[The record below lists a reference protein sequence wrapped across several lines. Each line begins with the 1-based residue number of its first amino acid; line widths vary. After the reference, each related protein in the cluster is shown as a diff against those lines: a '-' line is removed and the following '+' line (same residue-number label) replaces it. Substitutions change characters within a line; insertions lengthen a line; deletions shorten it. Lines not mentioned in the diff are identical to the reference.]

1 MDAFVRCSLSVCKKT
16 MRLIDADAYIKYC
29 DDNCIP
35 LNDYAV
41 NAQPTVDAVPVVR
54 CKDCVH
60 FAMFKDSVKKAGICK
75 IGYGY
80 CIENNFCSY
89 GVRKD
94 DSN

>member
-1 MDAFVRCSLSVCKKT
+1 
-16 MRLIDADAYIKYC
+16 MRLIDADALLGNYKVNI
-29 DDNCIP
+29 
-35 LNDYAV
+35 LTAQTDYAQGARDIMDDIR
-41 NAQPTVDAVPVVR
+41 NAPTVDAVPVVR